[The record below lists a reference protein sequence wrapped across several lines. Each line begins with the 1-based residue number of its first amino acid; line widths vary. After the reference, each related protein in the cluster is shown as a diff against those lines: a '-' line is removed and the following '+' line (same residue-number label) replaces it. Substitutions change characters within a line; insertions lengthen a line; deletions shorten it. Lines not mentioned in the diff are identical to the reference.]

1 MGLFDT
7 LSSILREHDPGG
19 VPLPMLAPAT
29 TDAKFFSRLG
39 IQTYGF
45 TPMVLPEEF
54 NFMQTIH
61 AANERIPVEAL
72 DFGTE
77 AIYEVLQRFKNE

>member
-7 LSSILREHDPGG
+7 LASILKGTDPDG
-19 VPLPMLAPAT
+19 VPLPMLLPAT

-61 AANERIPVEAL
+61 AADERIPVEAL
-72 DFGTE
+72 DSGT
-77 AIYEVLQRFKNE
+77 AAVYEVLQRFGNE